1 MTATKN
7 EKVNGDVFDLSNLTP
22 ETGVSVTPRSNEKV
36 IELYNKL
43 DQLEV
48 GQSYRLPIE
57 LFTIFVNAKT
67 NLKRVAKKVIISR
80 KLDKYNFRCWRLA
93 DDTKLT
99 TRRAYAKTTKKK
111 K

>member
-1 MTATKN
+1 MTK
-7 EKVNGDVFDLSNLTP
+7 EKTNGEAFDFASLAP
-22 ETGVSVTPRSNEKV
+22 ETGISITPRSNEQV

-48 GQSYRLPIE
+48 GQSYRLPME
-57 LFTIFVNAKT
+57 LFVTFRNAKV
-67 NLKRVAKKVIISR
+67 NLTRTTKKVIISR

-93 DDTKLT
+93 DETKLT
-99 TRRAYAKTTKKK
+99 TKRAPVKTATKKK